1 MNSMILDWYRGKIPH
16 GMEEEPDD
24 EEYRKAEQ
32 ECGNLFD
39 ALMDAAGPQQKKP
52 LYALE
57 EACSWTDSLL
67 AEHAFVH
74 GFRLGTRLMIELLD
88 DDAVQG

>member
-1 MNSMILDWYRGKIPH
+1 MDSIILDWYRGKIPR
-16 GMEEEPDD
+16 GMEEEPEN

-32 ECGNLFD
+32 EFSNLFD
-39 ALMDAAGPQQKKP
+39 ALMDAAGPQQKKQ

-67 AEHAFVH
+67 AEHAFVR
-74 GFRLGTRLMIELLD
+74 GFRLGARLMADVLD
-88 DDAVQG
+88 DGVQE